1 MSEMDKYQC
10 PECSYIYDEDEGD
23 ARQGYDS
30 GTLWEDI
37 DTEFFC
43 PDCGIMEKNDFM
55 KVA

>member
-1 MSEMDKYQC
+1 MDKYQC

-43 PDCGIMEKNDFM
+43 PDCGIVEKNDFM